1 MHIQIPNYLYSSFM
15 SKVVHISEAASLAVH
30 SMALIA
36 SNEEMLNVNNIADI
50 TKSSRNHL
58 AKVMQIL
65 VKNDYLTSTRGPKG
79 GFVLKKDAS
88 TIMLLQLYELMD
100 GPIEKEHCGIQTDK
114 CPFTSCV
121 FGNFANRFS
130 EDFIEYLKTT
140 KLSDIIR
147 KQTILA

>member
-1 MHIQIPNYLYSSFM
+1 LRIQIPIYKSPIIM

-36 SNEEMLNVNNIADI
+36 SNKDMLNVNNIADL

-65 VKNDYLTSTRGPKG
+65 VKNDFLTSTRGPKG
-79 GFVLKKDAS
+79 GFLLKKDAS
-88 TIMLLQLYELMD
+88 AIDLLQLYELME
-100 GPIEKEHCGIQTDK
+100 GPIEKQHCGIYTDK
-114 CPFTSCV
+114 CPFTNCV
-121 FGNFANRFS
+121 FGNLANRFS

-147 KQTILA
+147 KNF

>member
-1 MHIQIPNYLYSSFM
+1 MRIQIPIYHKPYFM

-36 SNEEMLNVNNIADI
+36 SNKDMLNVNNIADL

-58 AKVMQIL
+58 AKIMQIL
-65 VKNDYLTSTRGPKG
+65 VKNDFLTSTRGPRG
-79 GFVLKKDAS
+79 GFILKKDAS
-88 TIMLLQLYELMD
+88 TIVLLQLYELME
-100 GPIEKEHCGIQTDK
+100 GPIEKQHCGIHTDK

-121 FGNFANRFS
+121 FGNLANRFS

-140 KLSDIIR
+140 KLSDIVR
-147 KQTILA
+147 KKL

>member
-1 MHIQIPNYLYSSFM
+1 MRIQIPNYQHTLIM
-15 SKVVHISEAASLAVH
+15 AKVVHISEAASLAVH

-36 SNEEMLNVNNIADI
+36 SNEEMLNVNNIADL

-79 GFVLKKDAS
+79 GFLLKKDAS
-88 TIMLLQLYELMD
+88 TIFLLQLYELME
-100 GPIEKEHCGIQTDK
+100 GPIEKVHCGIHTDK
-114 CPFTSCV
+114 CPFTLCV
-121 FGNFANRFS
+121 FGNLADRFS
-130 EDFIEYLKTT
+130 EDFIAYLTKT

-147 KQTILA
+147 KKIII

>member
-1 MHIQIPNYLYSSFM
+1 M

-36 SNEEMLNVNNIADI
+36 TNKEMLNVNHIADL
-50 TKSSRNHL
+50 TNSSRNHL

-79 GFVLKKDAS
+79 GFILKKDAS
-88 TIMLLQLYELMD
+88 TIYLLQLYELIE
-100 GPIEKEHCGIQTDK
+100 GPIEKQHCGIFTDK

-121 FGNFANRFS
+121 FGNLANRFS

-140 KLSDIIR
+140 SLTDIIR
-147 KQTILA
+147 KKIQPYEQDNR

>member
-1 MHIQIPNYLYSSFM
+1 M

-36 SNEEMLNVNNIADI
+36 SNNEMLNVNNIADL

-65 VKNDYLTSTRGPKG
+65 VKNDFLTSTRGPKG
-79 GFVLKKDAS
+79 GFLLKKEAS
-88 TIMLLQLYELMD
+88 KIDLLQIYELIE
-100 GPIEKEHCGIQTDK
+100 GPIETQHCGIQTGK

-121 FGNFANRFS
+121 FGNFANRYS
-130 EDFIEYLKTT
+130 EDFITYLKAT

-147 KQTILA
+147 K

>member
-1 MHIQIPNYLYSSFM
+1 MRIQIPNYQYTIPM

-36 SNEEMLNVNNIADI
+36 SNDEMLNVNNIADI

-88 TIMLLQLYELMD
+88 TIQLLQLYELME
-100 GPIEKEHCGIQTDK
+100 GPIETQHCGIESAK

-121 FGNFANRFS
+121 FGNLANRFS
-130 EDFIEYLKTT
+130 EDFINYLKTT
-140 KLSDIIR
+140 NLSDILR
-147 KQTILA
+147 KKI

>member
-1 MHIQIPNYLYSSFM
+1 M

-36 SNEEMLNVNNIADI
+36 SNEGMLNVNNIADI

-79 GFVLKKDAS
+79 
-88 TIMLLQLYELMD
+88 
-100 GPIEKEHCGIQTDK
+100 
-114 CPFTSCV
+114 
-121 FGNFANRFS
+121 NRALWYS
-130 EDFIEYLKTT
+130 VG
-140 KLSDIIR
+140 
-147 KQTILA
+147 

>member
-1 MHIQIPNYLYSSFM
+1 M

-36 SNEEMLNVNNIADI
+36 TNKEMLNVNHIADL
-50 TKSSRNHL
+50 TNSSRNHL

-79 GFVLKKDAS
+79 GFILKKDAS
-88 TIMLLQLYELMD
+88 TIYLLQLYELIE
-100 GPIEKEHCGIQTDK
+100 GPIEKQHCGIFTDK

-121 FGNFANRFS
+121 FGNLANRFS
-130 EDFIEYLKTT
+130 EDFIEYLKATSLT
-140 KLSDIIR
+140 DIIR
-147 KQTILA
+147 KKNTTV

>member
-1 MHIQIPNYLYSSFM
+1 M

-36 SNEEMLNVNNIADI
+36 TNEEMLNVNNIAEI

-58 AKVMQIL
+58 AKVMHIL

-79 GFVLKKDAS
+79 GFILKKEAS
-88 TIMLLQLYELMD
+88 AIDLLQLYELME
-100 GPIEKEHCGIQTDK
+100 GPIEKQHCGIYAGK
-114 CPFTSCV
+114 CPFSTCV
-121 FGNFANRFS
+121 FGNLANRFS
-130 EDFIEYLKTT
+130 EDFIDYLKTT

-147 KQTILA
+147 RKIK

>member
-1 MHIQIPNYLYSSFM
+1 M

-36 SNEEMLNVNNIADI
+36 SNKEMLNVNHIADL

-58 AKVMQIL
+58 AKIMQIL
-65 VKNDYLTSTRGPKG
+65 VKNEFLTSTRGPRG
-79 GFVLKKDAS
+79 GFILKKDAS
-88 TIMLLQLYELMD
+88 TIYLLQIYELLE
-100 GPIEKEHCGIQTDK
+100 GPIEKQHCGIHTDK

-121 FGNFANRFS
+121 FGNLANRFS
-130 EDFIEYLKTT
+130 EDFIEYLKST

-147 KQTILA
+147 K

>member
-1 MHIQIPNYLYSSFM
+1 MT
-15 SKVVHISEAASLAVH
+15 KVVHISEAASLAVH

-36 SNEEMLNVNNIADI
+36 TNKEMLNVNHIADL
-50 TKSSRNHL
+50 TNSSRNHL

-79 GFVLKKDAS
+79 GFILKKDAS
-88 TIMLLQLYELMD
+88 TIYLLQLYELME
-100 GPIEKEHCGIQTDK
+100 GPIEKQHCGIFTDK

-121 FGNFANRFS
+121 FGNLANRFS

-140 KLSDIIR
+140 SLTDIIR
-147 KQTILA
+147 KKP

>member
-1 MHIQIPNYLYSSFM
+1 M

-36 SNEEMLNVNNIADI
+36 SNKEMLNVNHIADL
-50 TKSSRNHL
+50 TNSSRNHL

-79 GFVLKKDAS
+79 GFILKKDAS
-88 TIMLLQLYELMD
+88 TIYLLQLYELIE
-100 GPIEKEHCGIQTDK
+100 GPIEKQHCGIYNDK

-121 FGNFANRFS
+121 FGNLANRFS
-130 EDFIEYLKTT
+130 EDFIEYLKATSLT
-140 KLSDIIR
+140 DIIR
-147 KQTILA
+147 KKI